1 MADALSRRHTLL
13 IVLENELTNFD
24 SITEQYE
31 QDENFQE
38 VLKKLKNFEKV
49 GDYFIQEGFL
59 FKGNQLCIPKTHLT
73 EQLTKE
79 LHEVLAADSS
89 KDKLICL

>member
-59 FKGNQLCIPKTHLT
+59 FKGNQLYIPKTYLT